1 MSEGQRE
8 VYSMSDNML
17 LPKKLIQKCPICGQE
32 YNHNK
37 IKILETQELYILSY
51 LKCTSCDSGLALK
64 ILMLPHG
71 MVGQAVVTELDDQEL
86 KNVKQVNKSISGEDV
101 LCMYDFFK
109 KGKNVPFI
117 ASLTSGA
124 SVKGVDKKEIK

>member
-1 MSEGQRE
+1 MN
-8 VYSMSDNML
+8 DNML

-37 IKILETQELYILSY
+37 IKILETQDLYILSY

-71 MVGQAVVTELDDQEL
+71 MVGQAVVTELDDEEL
-86 KNVKQVNKSISGEDV
+86 KDIKKVNKSISGEDV
-101 LCMYDFFK
+101 LFMYDFFK
-109 KGKNVPFI
+109 KK
-117 ASLTSGA
+117 
-124 SVKGVDKKEIK
+124 DKDLVKEIK